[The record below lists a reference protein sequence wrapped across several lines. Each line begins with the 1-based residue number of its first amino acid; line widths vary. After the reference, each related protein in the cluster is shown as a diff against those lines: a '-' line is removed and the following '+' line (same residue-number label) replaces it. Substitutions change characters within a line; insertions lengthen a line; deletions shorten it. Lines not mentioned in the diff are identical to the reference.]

1 MSPNQS
7 GPSLLPLLQQQLDTA
22 LTHNKT
28 AITHNGSGARIQV
41 PGLGKALSSAYE
53 QLRNAAE
60 YTEEHLLL
68 QRAIRRFYNR
78 SLSFNNRRSVGTMG
92 EELIVELTQA
102 GYLQNN
108 TFGVHVSAQLN
119 QLIDGW
125 MHVYWQLRDT
135 EAGRDKAQDWL
146 LDILSVATEEMLNPH
161 YHLNAIATFAYN
173 HYLQALP
180 RDSFIKTQE
189 DGSTYELCL
198 YIAAH
203 KALLKSDIALVRY
216 DLMNMFQ
223 QSPSNLPAFVHFN
236 QQVDSL
242 FTANL
247 TISLERS
254 VSRYGAPIRV
264 LKSLVE
270 AHQDDAAEL
279 LNDKD
284 QFLNAY
290 ERTALKDYK
299 DVGRRLN
306 KGILKSIAFIFI
318 TKIIIG
324 VGVEVPYDL
333 IFVGSV
339 ALLPLA
345 INLLVPPLY
354 MAGLKLGLRPPAP
367 SNAQSLRNYLEGVL
381 YPSETMAAPSLTVS
395 AKPISG
401 GAKALYTI
409 FFFVPFAI
417 TLYLLSLPH
426 FNAVQ
431 MIIFFVFL
439 STASFLGFR
448 LSRMI
453 REMELD
459 VKQHGLLSVLR
470 DFFYLPFITVGQW
483 LSRKYARVNIVAYI
497 LDMAIE
503 LPMKTILRLVRQW
516 TRFLNEKHDE
526 MY

>member
-7 GPSLLPLLQQQLDTA
+7 GPSLLPLLQQQLDIA
-22 LTHNKT
+22 LTHNQT
-28 AITHNGSGARIQV
+28 ATTHNSTGARIQV
-41 PGLGKALSSAYE
+41 PGLGKTITSAYE

-78 SLSFNNRRSVGTMG
+78 SMSFNARRGIGNMG

-108 TFGVHVSAQLN
+108 TFGAHVSGQLN
-119 QLIDGW
+119 QLVDSW
-125 MHVYWQLRDT
+125 MNVYWQLRD
-135 EAGRDKAQDWL
+135 AQVNRDKAQDWL
-146 LDILSVATEEMLNPH
+146 LDILSVGTEELLNPH

-173 HYLQALP
+173 HYLESLP
-180 RDSFIKTQE
+180 RDSFIKNQE
-189 DGSTYELCL
+189 DAGSYELCL

-216 DLMNMFQ
+216 DLMNMFK
-223 QSPSNLPAFVHFN
+223 QSPANMQAFVHFN

-242 FTANL
+242 FTATL
-247 TISLERS
+247 TLNLERS

-270 AHQDDAAEL
+270 AHQGDIAQL
-279 LNDKD
+279 LDNQD

-290 ERTALKDYK
+290 ERTALSDYK

-324 VGVEVPYDL
+324 VGIEVPYDL
-333 IFVGSV
+333 IFVGSI
-339 ALLPLA
+339 AFLPLA
-345 INLLVPPLY
+345 INLLIPPLY
-354 MAGLKLGLRPPAP
+354 MAGLKLGLRPPAI
-367 SNAQSLRNYLEGVL
+367 SNAQSLRDYIGGVL
-381 YPSETMAAPSLTVS
+381 YPSDEMPAPTLTVNI
-395 AKPISG
+395 KPISA
-401 GAKALYTI
+401 GAKLLYTI

-417 TLYLLSLPH
+417 TLYLLSLLH

-453 REMELD
+453 REMELLA
-459 VKQHGLLSVLR
+459 KQQGLLSVLR

-503 LPMKTILRLVRQW
+503 LPLKTILRLVRQW